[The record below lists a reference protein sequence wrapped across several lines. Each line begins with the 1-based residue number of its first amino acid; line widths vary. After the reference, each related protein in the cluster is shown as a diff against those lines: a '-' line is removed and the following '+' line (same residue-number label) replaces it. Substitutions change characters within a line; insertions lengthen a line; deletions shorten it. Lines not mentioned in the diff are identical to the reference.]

1 MRRRDFIAGLGGAA
15 AWPVAVYAQRPAMP
29 VIGVLGSASAAA
41 YSERLTLI
49 RQALAE
55 AGFTE
60 GRTVLMEYRWAE
72 GQLDHLA
79 TLAVDLVGRKVDV
92 IIATGG
98 LQAPR
103 AAMAATTTIPIVFS
117 TDGDPVKQGL
127 VSSLNRPGGNATG
140 ITVFTVS
147 LTAKRLDTFRELVPK
162 AKVFGLLV
170 NPTAAQAAEQIQDAE
185 ETARL
190 LGFEIRVLNARTD
203 AEFEPA
209 LSALSGVPDS
219 ALLVSADPLFIARRE
234 TLVAVVNRRAIP
246 AIYGRRDFAAAGG
259 LVSYGANVA
268 ESYRLMGN
276 YAGRILK
283 GDKPAD
289 LPVAEPT
296 AFELVINLKTAK
308 ALGLTVPPS
317 LLARADEVIE

>member
-1 MRRRDFIAGLGGAA
+1 MRAA
-15 AWPVAVYAQRPAMP
+15 VD
-29 VIGVLGSASAAA
+29 
-41 YSERLTLI
+41 RLTLI